1 MITLLCIANRFLPG
15 HRKTIH
21 PFSPWGP
28 QAPPALENIQ
38 SCQITSKMAPIERAQ
53 KNKHFLCKNLG
64 LEINIFP
71 DISIT
76 SKKQ

>member
-1 MITLLCIANRFLPG
+1 MITLLPIVNRFLPG

-28 QAPPALENIQ
+28 QAPPAVEKIK

-53 KNKHFLCKNLG
+53 KNNNFSCKNLG
-64 LEINIFP
+64 REI
-71 DISIT
+71 SR
-76 SKKQ
+76 SKVILI